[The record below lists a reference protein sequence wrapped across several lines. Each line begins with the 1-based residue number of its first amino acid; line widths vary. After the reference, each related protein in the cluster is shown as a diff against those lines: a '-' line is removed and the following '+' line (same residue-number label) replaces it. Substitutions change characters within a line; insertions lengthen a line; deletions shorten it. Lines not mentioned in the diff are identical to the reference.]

1 MKKPIVVLS
10 AIAIRLFLIFN
21 TGGGYDLQIYRYFG
35 NIVANGGNPYLAPEN
50 GAISPV
56 YADMSPLNMML
67 FAGILPVHNSD
78 IAIRL
83 FLGLADI
90 LVVVSLLFFPNR
102 DKSWRES
109 VALFYA
115 ISPIVLYGF
124 TIVAEDKSLIF
135 LLLVLVFAMIES
147 GHPTLAILATTTL
160 AIYKWMGVFFV
171 IPLIFH
177 VSKSQRDI
185 ILYGLLFA
193 TLFIAS
199 HIPYFP
205 DNLLAYKYREARTLF
220 DPPIHSSITILL
232 SSIGFYTPAIVKL
245 FIPSS
250 LIVVYAL
257 YAFKRINIATCIALS
272 IFFAYLPAPEMGFDR
287 IVLISL
293 PLLFI
298 VKLSH
303 SRIVQIWILATASV
317 LGFLFTQYSSPLN
330 VVVSYLMPI
339 ALLGM
344 FLYDNLNGRVAQWF
358 VHPSYTRLT
367 VGSSPTSPT
376 MKGQ

>member
-35 NIVANGGNPYLAPEN
+35 NIVAHSGNPYLAPVN
-50 GAISPV
+50 GIISPI
-56 YADMSPLNMML
+56 YADMSPLNMIL
-67 FAGILPVHNSD
+67 FAGILLVHNSD

-83 FLGLADI
+83 FLTLADI

-102 DKSWRES
+102 DKLWRES

-115 ISPIVLYGF
+115 LSPIVLYGF

-147 GHPTLAILATTTL
+147 GHPTLAVLATTAL
-160 AIYKWMGVFFV
+160 AIYKWMGIFFI

-177 VSKSQRDI
+177 VSKSRRDI

-193 TLFIAS
+193 TLFVAS
-199 HIPYFP
+199 HVPYFP
-205 DNLLAYKYREARTLF
+205 DNLVAYKYREARTLF

-232 SSIGFYTPAIVKL
+232 SSIGLYTPAIVKL

-250 LIVVYAL
+250 LIVMYAL

-298 VKLSH
+298 VKLSPA
-303 SRIVQIWILATASV
+303 RFVKIWTLTTVSV
-317 LGFLFTQYSSPLN
+317 IGFLFTQYSSPLN
-330 VVVSYLMPI
+330 VAVSYLMPI

-344 FLYDNLNGRVAQWF
+344 FLYDNFSGRVAQWLER
-358 VHPSYTRLT
+358 HSYK
-367 VGSSPTSPT
+367 VSAIGSNPIPPTT
-376 MKGQ
+376 KG